1 MRLLRSREVQSL
13 TGLSADQL
21 REWTNR
27 RGLVAPDVPP
37 RGKGTQARFSWQ
49 TVLVLRLAVVL
60 KQEFHVELQAQ
71 REFFAGLQRELAGRS
86 FPALWLTSV
95 ILYGSSRWEL
105 LNVEE
110 VKVRTDKGCIVLPFA
125 PHLEVLSVG
134 FGIPNTIQQL
144 PLFAVVQVQ

>member
-1 MRLLRSREVQSL
+1 MRLLRSREVQAL

-37 RGKGTQARFSWQ
+37 RGKGSQARFSWQ

-60 KQEFHVELQAQ
+60 RQEFHVELQAQ

-86 FPALWLTSV
+86 FPALWPTSV
-95 ILYGSSRWEL
+95 VLSGSGRWAL

-110 VKVRTDKGCIVLPFA
+110 VEIGSNKGCIVLPFA
-125 PHLEVLSVG
+125 PHLQVLSVG
-134 FGIPNTIQQL
+134 FGLPDTMQQL
-144 PLFAVVQVQ
+144 PLFAVVQVR